1 MPASSPFATAKAAQM
16 VEKPNAPRGRP
27 IKNKVDQIPA
37 SPEHIARAIFRAA
50 DKKTATAAKP
60 KKKKPN

>member
-1 MPASSPFATAKAAQM
+1 M
-16 VEKPNAPRGRP
+16 VQKSNAPRGRP
-27 IKNKVDQIPA
+27 IKNKVERIPA

-50 DKKTATAAKP
+50 EKKAAKVAKP

>member
-1 MPASSPFATAKAAQM
+1 MND
-16 VEKPNAPRGRP
+16 KPTPRGRP
-27 IKNKVDQIPA
+27 IKNKVERIPA

-50 DKKTATAAKP
+50 DKKRGDAAKP